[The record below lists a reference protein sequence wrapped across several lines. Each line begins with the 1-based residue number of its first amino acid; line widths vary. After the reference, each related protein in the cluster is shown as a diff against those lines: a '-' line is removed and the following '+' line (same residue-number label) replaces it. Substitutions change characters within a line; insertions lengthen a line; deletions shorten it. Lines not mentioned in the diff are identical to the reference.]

1 MKEREK
7 KTLGAKICYITRKCG
22 GVSLLDK
29 EKAAHVDYK
38 LVEVLPEPDPQDPL
52 GGERRV
58 RRQGCEGLQQ
68 ALLVSFLLQIRTLLF
83 LGLPDPD
90 PLVRSTD
97 KATAPD
103 PDPSIIEQKY

>member
-1 MKEREK
+1 MKRKRK

-38 LVEVLPEPDPQDPL
+38 LIEVLPEPDPQDPL

-68 ALLVSFLLQIRTLLF
+68 ALLVPFLLQMISFYKNFMTLC
-83 LGLPDPD
+83 
-90 PLVRSTD
+90 
-97 KATAPD
+97 KKNCE
-103 PDPSIIEQKY
+103 IH

>member
-1 MKEREK
+1 MYEK
-7 KTLGAKICYITRKCG
+7 KEKKNARCQNLLHNEKCG

-38 LVEVLPEPDPQDPL
+38 LVEVLPEPDPQDAL

-68 ALLVSFLLQIRTLLF
+68 ALLVPFLLQMISF
-83 LGLPDPD
+83 
-90 PLVRSTD
+90 
-97 KATAPD
+97 
-103 PDPSIIEQKY
+103 Y